1 MSSWDYPDQRRLRMR
16 YRRQYPQSIPKV
28 RRRALFKTLI
38 RIVFAGCLPKLS
50 IAHWVVMLVI
60 EPEQEV
66 LPR

>member
-1 MSSWDYPDQRRLRMR
+1 M
-16 YRRQYPQSIPKV
+16 RRQYPQSIPKV
-28 RRRALFKTLI
+28 RRCALFKTLI